1 MSDYDKILF
10 YVMPIFTRNVSCQN
24 ATKINNIR
32 SHIESMNILI
42 LFSRYPH
49 TLKQIYVLY
58 RYTLLFESLL
68 YATLLL
74 QNLHQYLF
82 SLTEGSPKGIVSFMI
97 KHKNSIQH
105 LFCSELLQRQ
115 WALQAETGTSK
126 LLPHSASQHKAAI
139 ALNCV
144 CISCCCYV
152 VDKSR
157 PTLFNSL

>member
-10 YVMPIFTRNVSCQN
+10 YVMPIFTRNISCQN

-74 QNLHQYLF
+74 QNLH
-82 SLTEGSPKGIVSFMI
+82 
-97 KHKNSIQH
+97 
-105 LFCSELLQRQ
+105 
-115 WALQAETGTSK
+115 
-126 LLPHSASQHKAAI
+126 
-139 ALNCV
+139 
-144 CISCCCYV
+144 
-152 VDKSR
+152 
-157 PTLFNSL
+157 